1 MKISIVTPVY
11 NAEKTIERT
20 ILSVVNQR
28 LESEVEYIII
38 DGGSKDKT
46 LEIINR
52 YANKISI
59 IISEKDEGV
68 YDAMNKGILL
78 ATGDIIGII
87 NSDDWYNDKAL
98 STVEQTFLQN
108 LDISIVHSPVKNY
121 AEEQYFST
129 FMPGDL
135 EYLPFK
141 MTVAH
146 PSCFVKKKVY
156 DQVGLFN
163 LDYSMAADYDFIL
176 RAYGNRY
183 KFHCVDTALASF
195 SLNGMTGTW
204 KNRLQLISESWKCTT
219 NFINIYHENLKI
231 KHRIFYTNRFIK
243 ELVLIP
249 IKLLDPHIVIKSKA
263 FLRQRFG
270 KLSSD
275 RYGAW

>member
-1 MKISIVTPVY
+1 MKISIITPVY

-20 ILSVVNQR
+20 ILNTINQH
-28 LESEVEYIII
+28 LESQLEYIII
-38 DGGSKDKT
+38 DGGSNDNT

-52 YANKISI
+52 YSDFISI
-59 IISEKDEGV
+59 VISEKDNGV
-68 YDAMNKGILL
+68 YDAMNKGISL

-87 NSDDWYNDKAL
+87 NSDDWYNDGAL
-98 STVEQTFLQN
+98 ISVEQAFLEN
-108 LDISIVHSPVKNY
+108 PDISIVHSSVKNY
-121 AEEQYFST
+121 VGEKYFST
-129 FMPGDL
+129 FIPGDL

-146 PSCFVKKKVY
+146 PSCFVKKAVY
-156 DQVGLFN
+156 EKIGLFDLN
-163 LDYSMAADYDFIL
+163 YSMAADYDFIL
-176 RAYGNRY
+176 RAYGQKY
-183 KFHCVDTALASF
+183 KFFRIENALASF

-204 KNRLQLISESWKCTT
+204 TNRLKLIRESWKCTACFV
-219 NFINIYHENLKI
+219 NSYHKNLTI
-231 KHRIFYTNRFIK
+231 KHRFFYMNRFLK
-243 ELVLIP
+243 ELMLIP